1 MVVMDEKTSVKLHCE
16 HCGLECENDL
26 IKLEEHSFCCEG
38 CKLVYSL
45 INETGLCNYYNLNE
59 HPGINQR
66 TSVRENKFSFLDD
79 DSVESQIIGFR
90 NNDFTQVVFYLPAI
104 HCSSCLY
111 LLENI
116 HRFNKGIINL
126 EIHFARKEAKI
137 KYKHKEVGLREVAEL
152 LTRLGYEPHI
162 SLRDVA
168 GAKPKTS
175 KSLIYRLGIAG
186 FCFGN
191 IMMMSFPEYLGL
203 HGSEKSMTGLF
214 RTLNLLLAIPTFF
227 YSATPFFTSAWSG
240 LKNRFLN
247 IDAPVSV
254 AIIVTFGRSV
264 YEVMA
269 GVGGGFFDSMSG
281 IIFFMLLGRVLQD
294 KTYQHLEFD
303 RDYTSYFPIAVTTIQ
318 KGEEVPVQVSALKK
332 GDLVRIYNE
341 EIIPVDGILSNGKA
355 YIDYSFVTG
364 ESAVNRIE
372 TGEII
377 YAGGKQM
384 GAAIDLL
391 ILKDVSQSYL
401 TQLWK
406 QTKVKSRTDQDQKS
420 FVHYL
425 SKYFSYLVFSI
436 SALAGIYWWIHN
448 PANIFPAMT
457 AVLIVA
463 CPCALLLSNS
473 FSNGF
478 IIRLLGYNKF
488 FLKDALSIE
497 FIAGIKHIVFD
508 KTGTLTDTSHY
519 KVHYEGTE
527 LTQPEKL
534 RIAATARQSRH
545 PLSKAVSDYLGIRQ
559 VPTIISFEEF
569 PGQGTK
575 SIFEGYEIKLGSE
588 EFTGQMQNSDNRSRV
603 CVVVNG
609 EYKGKFY
616 IENQYREHAEEV
628 IAGLKKKYQLT
639 VLSGDND
646 KDAASLKKVFGE
658 NSTIIFNQKPE
669 DKLIYIKNRQKQKQT
684 VMMVGDGLNDAGALM
699 QSDVGI
705 AISDTRNNFTPASDV
720 ILGAESFSKLPALL
734 RLCAD
739 GKKIIIGSF
748 ILSILYNIVGV
759 YFSVTAQLSPLVAA
773 ILMPASTFS
782 IIIFTYTTSLVMAR
796 YRRLSTGAA

>member
-1 MVVMDEKTSVKLHCE
+1 MVELEEKPAVGVRCN
-16 HCGLECENDL
+16 HCGLECSNEL
-26 IKLEEHSFCCEG
+26 IRSEEHVFCCEG

-45 INETGLCNYYNLNE
+45 INETGLCNYYNLND

-66 TSVRENKFSFLDD
+66 NTVRENKFSFLEDEA
-79 DSVESQIIGFR
+79 VESQIISFR
-90 NNDFTQVVFYLPAI
+90 NQDITQVVFYLPTI

-116 HRFNKGIINL
+116 HKFNKGIIQC

-137 KYKHKEVGLREVAEL
+137 KYKHSEVSLRQVAEL

-175 KSLIYRLGIAG
+175 KALIYRLGIAG

-203 HGSEKSMTGLF
+203 HGNEKSMTGLF
-214 RTLNLLLAIPTFF
+214 RTLNLLLAIPAFF
-227 YSATPFFTSAWSG
+227 YCATPFFTSAWSG
-240 LKNRFLN
+240 LRNKFLN

-254 AIIVTFGRSV
+254 AIIVTFARSV
-264 YEVMA
+264 YEVVS
-269 GVGGGFFDSMSG
+269 GTGGGFFDSMSG
-281 IIFFMLLGRVLQD
+281 IIFFLLLGRVLQD
-294 KTYQHLEFD
+294 KTYQHIEFD
-303 RDYTSYFPIAVTTIQ
+303 RDYTSYFPIAVSTIQ
-318 KGEEVPVQVSALKK
+318 NGEEVPVQVSNLKK
-332 GDLVRIYNE
+332 GDIIRIFNE
-341 EIIPVDGILSNGKA
+341 EIIPVDGILSTGKA
-355 YIDYSFVTG
+355 FIDYSFVTG
-364 ESAVNRIE
+364 ESEVNRIE

-406 QTKVKSRTDQDQKS
+406 QTKVKSREQQDRKS
-420 FVHYL
+420 FVHFL

-478 IIRLLGYNKF
+478 VIRLLGYNKF

-497 FIAGIKHIVFD
+497 FIAGIRNIIFD
-508 KTGTLTDTSHY
+508 KTGTLTDTGNYH
-519 KVHYEGTE
+519 VVYEGE
-527 LTQPEKL
+527 QLTHEEKI
-534 RIAATARQSRH
+534 RIAATAKQSKH
-545 PLSKAVSDYLGIRQ
+545 PLSKAVSDFMDIKSIPVML
-559 VPTIISFEEF
+559 SFEEY

-575 SIFEGYEIKLGSE
+575 GIFDGYDIRLGSE
-588 EFTGQMQNSDNRSRV
+588 EFTGQNQSEDKRSRV

-609 EYKGKFY
+609 RYKGKFY
-616 IENQYREHAEEV
+616 IENQYRVKTEEV
-628 IAGLKKKYQLT
+628 VAGLRENYKLS

-646 KDAASLKKVFGE
+646 KEAESLQRIFGQD
-658 NSTIIFNQKPE
+658 STILFNQKPE
-669 DKLIYIKNRQKQKQT
+669 DKLAYVRKMQEDGGT
-684 VMMVGDGLNDAGALM
+684 VMMIGDGLNDAGALM

-705 AISDTRNNFTPASDV
+705 AISDSRNNFTPASDV
-720 ILGAESFSKLPALL
+720 IMSAESFGKLPALL
-734 RLCAD
+734 KLCDD

-748 ILSILYNIVGV
+748 IISVLYNIIGV
-759 YFSVTAQLSPLVAA
+759 YYSVTAQLSPLVAA

-782 IIIFTYTTSLVMAR
+782 IIIFTYGTSLFMAR
-796 YRRLSTGAA
+796 YRKLSTRAE